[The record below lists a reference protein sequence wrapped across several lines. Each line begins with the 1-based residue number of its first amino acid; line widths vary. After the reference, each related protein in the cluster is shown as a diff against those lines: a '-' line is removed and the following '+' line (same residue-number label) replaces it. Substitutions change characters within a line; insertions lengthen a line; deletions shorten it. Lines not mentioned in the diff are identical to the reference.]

1 MIDEGVNLLSP
12 CEVKIINEQSE
23 LQSFRKQRTINK
35 EITFSGVGLFS
46 GAQVNMKLIPVKE
59 GSGIVFKRVDLPGHP
74 TIRAHV
80 DSILDTPRCTIL
92 ANKEKVVIQSVEHIL
107 SALSAFNI
115 DNLVIELDGAEVP
128 VGDGSA
134 LAFVNLLQKDGVEEQ
149 NGITQDHYLRSPVY
163 WSDGKVHIVAIPAK
177 QLQFSYTLS
186 YPEHPL
192 LHSQFYS
199 FVMDKERYIEEIAPC
214 RTFSLYEEILPLL
227 DKGIIKGGNLS
238 NGVVIKGG
246 EVLNPDGLRFS
257 DEMVRHKILDLIGDI
272 SLMGVRVV
280 AHYIAIRSGHFA
292 NGQLA
297 KTILA
302 CLKGANN

>member
-1 MIDEGVNLLSP
+1 MIDEGAKLLLP
-12 CEVKIINEQSE
+12 CEVKVVDEVLES
-23 LQSFRKQRTINK
+23 QSFRKQRTLSSQ
-35 EITFSGVGLFS
+35 ITFSGVGLFS
-46 GAQVNMKLIPVKE
+46 GVQVNMKLIPAKE
-59 GSGIVFKRVDLPGHP
+59 GTGIVFKRVDLPQNP
-74 TIRAHV
+74 IIPAHV
-80 DSILDTPRCTIL
+80 DYILDTPRCTIL
-92 ANKEKVVIQSVEHIL
+92 GNKERVVVQSVEHIL

-115 DNLVIELDGAEVP
+115 DNLIIELDGPEVP

-134 LAFVNLLQKDGVEEQ
+134 LAFVNLLEKSRVEEQ
-149 NGITQDHYLRSPVY
+149 NETKQDRYLNSPVY

-177 QLQFSYTLS
+177 ELQFSYTLT
-186 YPEHPL
+186 YPGHPL
-192 LHSQFYS
+192 LNSQFYS
-199 FVMDKERYIEEIAPC
+199 FVMNTRSYIEEIAPC
-214 RTFSLYEEILPLL
+214 RTFSLYEEIVSLL

-238 NGVVIKGG
+238 NGVVIKGE
-246 EVLNPDGLRFS
+246 EVLNPEGLRFS

-272 SLMGVRVV
+272 SLMGERVV

>member
-1 MIDEGVNLLSP
+1 MIDEGVKLLSP
-12 CEVKIINEQSE
+12 CEVKVINEVSQAE
-23 LQSFRKQRTINK
+23 TFRKQRTINS
-35 EITFSGVGLFS
+35 EIAFSGLGLFS
-46 GAQVNMKLIPVKE
+46 GTQVNMKLVPAKD
-59 GSGIVFKRVDLPGHP
+59 GTGIVFKRVDLPESP
-74 TIRAHV
+74 IVDAHV

-92 ANKEKVVIQSVEHIL
+92 ANKDKVVIQSVEHIL

-115 DNLVIELDGAEVP
+115 DNLIIELDGAEVP

-134 LAFVNLLQKDGVEEQ
+134 MPFVNLLQKSGVEEQ
-149 NGITQDHYLRSPVY
+149 NETIKNYYLKSPVY
-163 WSDGKVHIVAIPAK
+163 WSDGKVHLVAIPSK
-177 QLQFSYTLS
+177 ELRFSYTLS
-186 YPEHPL
+186 YPGHPL
-192 LHSQFYS
+192 LDSQFYT
-199 FVMDKERYIEEIAPC
+199 FIMNKERYIEEIAPC

-238 NGVVIKGG
+238 NGVVIKGK

-257 DEMVRHKILDLIGDI
+257 DEMVRHKMLDLIGDI

-302 CLKGANN
+302 CLKGASN